1 LHWWRGA
8 QGLLAT
14 TTDYWVW
21 RALQRYSPRV
31 VVIEYNATFPPP
43 TDWVMAYDPAY
54 RWNGVATS
62 GASLQALERLGQ
74 AKGYA
79 LVGCAL
85 GGVNAFF
92 VRRDLLAGHFAEPFT
107 AEHHFEPPRYFLAYR
122 HAGHRR
128 SYEAFSRPSGQ
139 RLP

>member
-1 LHWWRGA
+1 MPPPAVLGWDGA
-8 QGLLAT
+8 GHGLAGDIDGN
-14 TTDYWVW
+14 DYWVW
-21 RALQRYSPRV
+21 RSIQRYAPRV
-31 VVIEYNATFPPP
+31 VVIEHNATFPPP
-43 TDWVMAYDPAY
+43 TDWVMTYDPAY

-92 VRRDLLAGHFAEPFT
+92 VRRDLLADH
-107 AEHHFEPPRYFLAYR
+107 FLAYR
-122 HAGHRR
+122 HTGHRR
-128 SYEAFSRPSGQ
+128 SYEAFSRASGDV
-139 RLP
+139 RP